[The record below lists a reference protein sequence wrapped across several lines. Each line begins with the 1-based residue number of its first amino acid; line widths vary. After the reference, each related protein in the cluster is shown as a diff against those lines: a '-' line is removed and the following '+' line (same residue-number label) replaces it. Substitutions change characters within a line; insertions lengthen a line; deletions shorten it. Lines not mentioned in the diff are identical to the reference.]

1 MKINLTR
8 LSISIMLEEKNM
20 TNVLMAI
27 TALML
32 IYIVVVTAI
41 DLIEKI
47 NNLEK

>member
-1 MKINLTR
+1 
-8 LSISIMLEEKNM
+8 MLEEKNM